1 MGRIIGGAAPI
12 AGGASLGGPA
22 GALLGT
28 GQVSKAAYAGGRTGY
43 FTGKLLQNMAE
54 PVAKGLRA
62 AVPYAEA
69 AGRLAGPQSLLDL
82 AQMAEPNR
90 RDIGFLGLGSS
101 VDVPGAEPPVL
112 NELYRRLMAKIRGR

>member
-1 MGRIIGGAAPI
+1 MAGVIHGAVTGNIPEIVASPI
-12 AGGASLGGPA
+12 AGWQAGKGGYFLGKGLQGIARPIA
-22 GALLGT
+22 GALD
-28 GQVSKAAYAGGRTGY
+28 AAAP
-43 FTGKLLQNMAE
+43 A
-54 PVAKGLRA
+54 AKML
-62 AVPYAEA
+62 
-69 AGRLAGPQSLLDL
+69 GRLAGPQSLLDL